1 MSTYRHHFALYV
13 AHGWT
18 DDAAHE
24 LALLEVARERSR
36 T

>member
-1 MSTYRHHFALYV
+1 MTFHHHFALFI
-13 AHGWT
+13 AHGF
-18 DDAAHE
+18 DADAAHE